1 VRPNPDARGCQSR
14 SVSPLV
20 ARCCLVGPAVVLLL
34 VGVVGDL
41 PVVART
47 VLLVAAASC
56 AVLDALTVRGTGADP
71 PPAVV
76 VTMPTDAVSGPAV
89 SGSAVAGP
97 AVAAPAVCGD
107 DALSDAVG
115 ASSWTPDPHAS
126 GVGVGGAV
134 VEGLVL
140 GRGPDGRAE
149 RIRADPGS
157 PSHVVVL
164 GTGAFARAVFDALG
178 AQLAA
183 SAIDGTAGAAGSADA
198 GVRIVSDA
206 GPQSGAPPGVRPTP
220 TGTAVAVRHDGLGRV
235 QATVVLVPGVHLL
248 PRRRDRVIE
257 VTRHGCRLWND
268 GDGDGDGVAPSFEPV
283 LPLLAGDPV
292 DELVAG

>member
-1 VRPNPDARGCQSR
+1 M
-14 SVSPLV
+14 SPLV

-34 VGVVGDL
+34 VGVVADL

-56 AVLDALTVRGTGADP
+56 AVLDALTVRGTGADRP
-71 PPAVV
+71 PTVV
-76 VTMPTDAVSGPAV
+76 VTLPAGAVSGPAV
-89 SGSAVAGP
+89 AGSAVSGSAVS
-97 AVAAPAVCGD
+97 APAVCGD

-164 GTGAFARAVFDALG
+164 GVGAFARAVFDALG

-206 GPQSGAPPGVRPTP
+206 SPQSGAPPGVRPTP
-220 TGTAVAVRHDGLGRV
+220 TGTAVAVRHDALGRV

-257 VTRHGCRLWND
+257 VTRHGCRLWSDSD
-268 GDGDGDGVAPSFEPV
+268 GDCVAPSFEPV
-283 LPLLAGDPV
+283 LPLLAAHPV

>member
-1 VRPNPDARGCQSR
+1 M
-14 SVSPLV
+14 
-20 ARCCLVGPAVVLLL
+20 VLLL

-76 VTMPTDAVSGPAV
+76 VTMPTDAVSGP
-89 SGSAVAGP
+89 AVAGP

-283 LPLLAGDPV
+283 LPLLAGDPA

>member
-1 VRPNPDARGCQSR
+1 M
-14 SVSPLV
+14 SPLV

-97 AVAAPAVCGD
+97 AVAAPEVCGD

-126 GVGVGGAV
+126 GVGVGVGVGGAV

>member
-1 VRPNPDARGCQSR
+1 M
-14 SVSPLV
+14 SPLV

-34 VGVVGDL
+34 VGVVADL

-76 VTMPTDAVSGPAV
+76 VTMPTDAVSGSAV
-89 SGSAVAGP
+89 SGSAVAGS
-97 AVAAPAVCGD
+97 AVAGPAVCGD
-107 DALSDAVG
+107 DALSGAVG
-115 ASSWTPDPHAS
+115 ASSWTPVPHAS
-126 GVGVGGAV
+126 GLGVGVRGGGV

-178 AQLAA
+178 VQLAA
-183 SAIDGTAGAAGSADA
+183 SALDRTAGAAGSADA
-198 GVRIVSDA
+198 DVRIVSDA

-220 TGTAVAVRHDGLGRV
+220 TGTAVAVRHDALGRV

-257 VTRHGCRLWND
+257 VTRHGCRLW
-268 GDGDGDGVAPSFEPV
+268 GDGDGVAPSFEPV
-283 LPLLAGDPV
+283 LPLLAGDSV
-292 DELVAG
+292 DALVAG